1 MTIASVKDDCYIDVN
16 ETFEQQTGWRRD
28 EVVGLSPAD
37 IDLWVD
43 PHQRSLFIKQ
53 LLAAGNVRDSE
64 VRILQRRWSDS
75 DRSRFSRTD

>member
-37 IDLWVD
+37 
-43 PHQRSLFIKQ
+43 STS
-53 LLAAGNVRDSE
+53 G
-64 VRILQRRWSDS
+64 
-75 DRSRFSRTD
+75 